1 MKVFQD
7 NQKLKQY
14 MTTKPPIQKILQRI
28 LHTENEGKQNHER
41 SGSTKPQEKKSKKVE
56 SNIDLAAHNQTLKQQ
71 RQLNDRNHHI
81 TINSNMNVN
90 GLNSLI
96 KRHLLTN
103 CIKRKDTTTCC
114 LQETHLIDRKKT
126 QAYGG
131 VLEDLP
137 SQWLPKTGRSSNT
150 NLRQRRLQ
158 IHIDQT
164 R

>member
-81 TINSNMNVN
+81 PI
-90 GLNSLI
+90 
-96 KRHLLTN
+96 
-103 CIKRKDTTTCC
+103 
-114 LQETHLIDRKKT
+114 
-126 QAYGG
+126 
-131 VLEDLP
+131 
-137 SQWLPKTGRSSNT
+137 NT
-150 NLRQRRLQ
+150 N
-158 IHIDQT
+158 T
-164 R
+164 ES